1 MVSKTYTAKEV
12 AELMK
17 VHPKTVYFW
26 FKTGR
31 LPGVKVGNKVLR
43 FSEEDVNK
51 LQEVN

>member
-17 VHPKTVYFW
+17 VTRKTVYLW
-26 FKTGR
+26 YESGR
-31 LPGVKVGNKVLR
+31 LPGVKVGTKILR
-43 FSEEDVNK
+43 FSEADVNK